1 MEGLDFF
8 DLSFALL
15 EASNTTV
22 KRLPVPVPLLAC
34 LCLIS
39 DRFTPTAAFIS
50 YKTVLPMI
58 AAPITFLMLF
68 SANLSAIAAGFSLGA
83 AALAAAAWY
92 RARSRLAE
100 SLLER
105 QELEKSSSLLD
116 VETQIMER
124 MNAGAPLREVLDIL
138 THAIERMAPQCLCS
152 VLLLDEAGQ
161 QLFEGSGGSLPA
173 EYMSAVNGLHIG
185 PEVGACGSAA
195 FNNQITVV
203 EDIATDPRFAP
214 VKDFVISFGLLACW
228 SVPIRGSNHQPLG
241 TFAMYHRRRAKPRNR
256 ELGIVE
262 AAAHLAANVIERL
275 RATERLKESEQR
287 IEETEKGATLGIWE
301 LNINDETLTLSPE
314 SAFQLGLPAAAQ
326 KLTTEHF
333 RSLVHPDDRAVIASA
348 RAEAIR
354 NGKLFNVEFRVMLS
368 EDKVRWVR
376 VQARVEHAVNQSAR
390 FVGISVDITEEK
402 KIMAELE
409 FRAAHDGLT
418 GIWNRNAII
427 GLMHREFEAAARIGA
442 TTGVIMLDLDHF
454 KDVNDTYGHLAGD
467 VALKEAARR
476 IQDAIRSYD
485 LVGRY
490 GGEEFLI
497 VLPRCDSEQLKACAE
512 RIRFSI
518 GDPPFSADQAT
529 IQLTA
534 SLGLTVVNPAIFSEH
549 QALAAADAALYQ
561 AKELGRNRVACL
573 DSAGA
578 VEALFPAHVEGNI

>member
-1 MEGLDFF
+1 
-8 DLSFALL
+8 L

-22 KRLPVPVPLLAC
+22 KRLPSPVPLSAC
-34 LCLIS
+34 LRLIS
-39 DRFTPTAAFIS
+39 DRFPTAAAFIS
-50 YKTVLPMI
+50 FETVLPTA

-68 SANLSAIAAGFSLGA
+68 SANLSAITAGFSLGA
-83 AALAAAAWY
+83 AAVAAVAWN

-161 QLFEGSGGSLPA
+161 QLFEGSGGGLPK

-241 TFAMYHRRRAKPRNR
+241 TFAMYHRRRAQPRNR

-262 AAAHLAANVIERL
+262 AAAHLAANVIERR
-275 RATERLKESEQR
+275 RASERLNESEQR
-287 IEETEKGATLGIWE
+287 IAQTEKGATLGIWE
-301 LNINDETLTLSPE
+301 LDINDETLTLSPE

-354 NGKLFNVEFRVMLS
+354 NGKLFHVEFRVMLN
-368 EDKVRWVR
+368 EEKVRWVR
-376 VQARVEHAVNQSAR
+376 VQARVEHTVNQSAR

-402 KIMAELE
+402 KTMAELE

-418 GIWNRNAII
+418 GIWNRSALID
-427 GLMHREFEAAARIGA
+427 LMHREFEAAARIGA
-442 TTGVIMLDLDHF
+442 TTGVIMLDIDHF

-467 VALKEAARR
+467 LALKEAARR
-476 IQDAIRSYD
+476 IQDSVRSYD

-497 VLPRCDSEQLKACAE
+497 VLPRCDSEHINACAE

-518 GDPPFSADQAT
+518 GDRPFSADQAT
-529 IQLTA
+529 FQLTA
-534 SLGLTVVNPAIFSEH
+534 SLGLTVVNAAIFTEH

-578 VEALFPAHVEGNI
+578 AEALFPVHVEGNI

>member
-22 KRLPVPVPLLAC
+22 KRLSAPVSLSADTC
-34 LCLIS
+34 LTS
-39 DRFTPTAAFIS
+39 DRFPLPAAWIAW
-50 YKTVLPMI
+50 KTVLPM
-58 AAPITFLMLF
+58 AVWPITLLMLG
-68 SANLSAIAAGFSLGA
+68 SPNLPAIIAGFSLCA
-83 AALAAAAWY
+83 AALAAGAWY
-92 RARSRLAE
+92 RARTRLAE

-105 QELEKSSSLLD
+105 QELEKSSSLLG

-124 MNAGAPLREVLDIL
+124 MNADAPLREVLDIL

-185 PEVGACGSAA
+185 PEVGACGTAA
-195 FNNQITVV
+195 FHNQIVVV
-203 EDIATDPRFAP
+203 EDIATDPRFAQ

-228 SVPIRGSNHQPLG
+228 SVPIRGSNHKPLG

-256 ELGIVE
+256 ELAIVE
-262 AAAHLAANVIERL
+262 AGAHLAANAIERL

-287 IEETEKGATLGIWE
+287 ITQTEKGATLGIWE
-301 LNINDETLTLSPE
+301 LDIGYETFTLSPE
-314 SAFQLGLPAAAQ
+314 FAFQLGLPAAAQ
-326 KLTTEHF
+326 KLATQHI
-333 RSLVHPDDRAVIASA
+333 RSLIHPEDLAAILIA
-348 RAEAIR
+348 REEAITK
-354 NGKLFNVEFRVMLS
+354 GKLFHVEFRVLLNAEMI
-368 EDKVRWVR
+368 RWLR
-376 VQARVEHAVNQSAR
+376 VQGRVEYVDSQPAR

-402 KIMAELE
+402 KMMEELQ

-418 GIWNRNAII
+418 DIWNRNAII
-427 GLMHREFEAAARIGA
+427 DLMHREFEAAARIGSS
-442 TTGVIMLDLDHF
+442 TGVIMLDLDHF

-476 IQDAIRSYD
+476 IQQAVRSYD

-497 VLPRCDSEQLKACAE
+497 VLPRCDSEQVNACAE
-512 RIRFSI
+512 RIRCSI
-518 GDPPFSADQAT
+518 GDRPFSVDQAT
-529 IQLTA
+529 IRITA
-534 SLGLTVVNPAIFSEH
+534 SLGLTVVNPAIFSEQ

-561 AKELGRNRVACL
+561 AKVSGRDRVACL
-573 DSAGA
+573 DPGA
-578 VEALFPAHVEGNI
+578 AEGLIPVRFEGNL